1 MALLDRAEWYD
12 IARDT
17 NWTTTYVTEN
27 ELFPEEQSGSIGLP
41 LETWQVHDE
50 PYKVTYSE
58 YVRIQREKDASV
70 YSVKAA
76 LQRANFLDTAEPR

>member
-1 MALLDRAEWYD
+1 M
-12 IARDT
+12 
-17 NWTTTYVTEN
+17 
-27 ELFPEEQSGSIGLP
+27 GLP
-41 LETWQVHDE
+41 LETWQVYDE
-50 PYKVTYSE
+50 PSKVTYRE